1 MTEEGLRCSGPGWGP
16 SAHLAH
22 LFPMG
27 TAPSPGGA
35 GWDLTSPPCA
45 AKSSQAALASPRPEF
60 WMLVLRR
67 PTALGHN
74 ISKMLMQSVSG
85 VCTSQ
90 RGTEPSGGADCLPW
104 RADQGQASGRDHVS
118 FEIFLVV
125 KNTDRK
131 EHVKDTHTVKKKWIP
146 ACLPKV
152 KEFTF
157 LLILSWFGFHFGK
170 RGHLQGHTG
179 MGGPALI
186 LVETRQGA
194 RKCQAVT
201 WRNGGSGTCLRL
213 CRELGSLPLFHWV
226 W

>member
-1 MTEEGLRCSGPGWGP
+1 MSQGSVPPRGAQNLLVVLTPC
-16 SAHLAH
+16 
-22 LFPMG
+22 
-27 TAPSPGGA
+27 PGG
-35 GWDLTSPPCA
+35 LT
-45 AKSSQAALASPRPEF
+45 
-60 WMLVLRR
+60 
-67 PTALGHN
+67 
-74 ISKMLMQSVSG
+74 
-85 VCTSQ
+85 
-90 RGTEPSGGADCLPW
+90 
-104 RADQGQASGRDHVS
+104 QGQASGRDHVS

-179 MGGPALI
+179 IGGPALI

-194 RKCQAVT
+194 RQLHGETEAQV
-201 WRNGGSGTCLRL
+201 LA
-213 CRELGSLPLFHWV
+213 
-226 W
+226 